1 MANQINTNIF
11 TKFVIE
17 KIGNDKI
24 LTKDEAKD
32 LQIDESAVL
41 EADVDENEYL
51 DLDEIL
57 DNETLYE
64 QFAVM
69 YNNEYEADDD
79 KGAKENEEKKGQKVE
94 KKENAKN

>member
-17 KIGNDKI
+17 KIGTDTI

-32 LQIDESAVL
+32 LQIDESAIL

>member
-32 LQIDESAVL
+32 LQIDESAIL

>member
-11 TKFVIE
+11 TKFVID

>member
-32 LQIDESAVL
+32 LQIDESAIL

-79 KGAKENEEKKGQKVE
+79 KGAKENEEKK
-94 KKENAKN
+94 ENAKN